1 MKSLWIRFFLFPLTV
16 LPLFLLSQPAVWSP
30 AGAGIAAT
38 AGAQAGMSGN
48 FWSLYGN
55 PAGMSGV
62 SGLSFGTHVE
72 QRFALR
78 ELSAVQGGMVAPI
91 GENQAI
97 GARISWFGLGEFGEG
112 RYALSYSI
120 EPLEGVRIGS
130 SITYYQ
136 TIIPTI
142 GSGRSLF
149 VDVGIQVDVT
159 EKLTI
164 GAFGVNLNRATI
176 QNLGEG
182 SPLPTMIQAGL
193 AFRASEKVTLMTDV
207 SQELEGPLSLKAGIE
222 YQPTDILYLR
232 VGTQTGPSTVSAG
245 FCLKMGQLQ
254 LDFASSYQALLG
266 FTPHIGLTYQ
276 LGKNA
281 E

>member
-1 MKSLWIRFFLFPLTV
+1 MKQLWQRLFFFSLTIF
-16 LPLFLLSQPAVWSP
+16 PLFLLSQPAVWSP
-30 AGAGIAAT
+30 AGAGVAAT
-38 AGAQAGMSGN
+38 SGAQSGMNGN

-62 SGLSFGTHVE
+62 AGLSFGTHVE

-91 GENQAI
+91 GDNQAI

-130 SITYYQ
+130 SISYYQ
-136 TIIPTI
+136 TIIPTV

-149 VDVGIQVDVT
+149 VDMGIQVDVT

-164 GAFGVNLNRATI
+164 GAFGINLNRATI

-193 AFRASEKVTLMTDV
+193 AFQASEKVTLMTDV

-222 YQPTDILYLR
+222 YQPTSILYLR
-232 VGTQTGPSTVSAG
+232 VGTQTGPSSVSAG
-245 FCLKMGQLQ
+245 FGLKMGQLQ

-276 LGKNA
+276 LEKNA